1 MGTTLT
7 DQPGKFSPI
16 YHKMNA
22 NSAYTL
28 SSVGKW
34 DIPSETLFGK
44 LKIALLLRLIKRVMI
59 PSLMER

>member
-1 MGTTLT
+1 
-7 DQPGKFSPI
+7 
-16 YHKMNA
+16 MNA